1 MPLRDSAFSGNEL
14 RPFCPGAQDLRQ
26 KWEVCA
32 QSKLKPVANWFRR
45 PARRVEVPRLRS
57 RSEDQTT
64 TKVDLHEFTPDLLSF
79 LGRAAYVQLTQ
90 FENLSRAI
98 STAPTTAAK
107 TAIGRA
113 AELSLAKHRM
123 LVDEIARAGGD
134 AAQVMEPSTADVDRF
149 ERATHGADWFETVV
163 TCYLTAGFLD
173 DFFVRLAVGLPAD
186 QAQRVTKIFAG
197 ESGEKLLAGL
207 LQDAIAANPRL
218 ASRLAMWGRR
228 LVGDT
233 MLVARESLQY
243 SENHKS
249 DEARIEPVFTEL
261 IAAHT
266 RRMDVLGLTA

>member
-1 MPLRDSAFSGNEL
+1 
-14 RPFCPGAQDLRQ
+14 
-26 KWEVCA
+26 
-32 QSKLKPVANWFRR
+32 VANWFRR
-45 PARRVEVPRLRS
+45 PARRIEVPRLRA
-57 RSEDQTT
+57 RNDDQVT
-64 TKVDLHEFTPDLLSF
+64 TKVDLHEFTPDAMTF

-98 STAPTTAAK
+98 STAPSTAAK

-123 LVDEIARAGGD
+123 LVDEITKEGGD
-134 AAQVMEPSTADVDRF
+134 PAKVMEPSTAAVDRF
-149 ERATHGADWFETVV
+149 ERATHGADWFETLV

-186 QAQRVTKIFAG
+186 AGQRVATIYAA
-197 ESGEKLLAGL
+197 ESGEKVLAGL
-207 LQDAIAANPRL
+207 LLDAIGENPRL

-233 MLVARESLQY
+233 MLVARSSLQY